1 MSRHTNLS
9 FTEVSLDYIDASLDH
24 TISRRTWRKGEME
37 RPIQSPLLCV
47 FFDFPVHS
55 PLSIKMKGPK
65 NNILKNIIFPIY
77 IWHHHPTPPFSFLF
91 FWRTAHKYIS
101 VACALLEFIPSLY
114 VDKKVCEWARS
125 RTVLELR
132 SIFQLGFF

>member
-9 FTEVSLDYIDASLDH
+9 FTEVSLVYIDASLGY

-37 RPIQSPLLCV
+37 RPIQSPLLCI
-47 FFDFPVHS
+47 FHDFPVHS

-65 NNILKNIIFPIY
+65 NNTLKNIIFPIY

-91 FWRTAHKYIS
+91 FGGLHIS
-101 VACALLEFIPSLY
+101 AVACALLEFIHSLY
-114 VDKKVCEWARS
+114 VDKEWARS
-125 RTVLELR
+125 RTILELR
-132 SIFQLGFF
+132 SSFLLGFF